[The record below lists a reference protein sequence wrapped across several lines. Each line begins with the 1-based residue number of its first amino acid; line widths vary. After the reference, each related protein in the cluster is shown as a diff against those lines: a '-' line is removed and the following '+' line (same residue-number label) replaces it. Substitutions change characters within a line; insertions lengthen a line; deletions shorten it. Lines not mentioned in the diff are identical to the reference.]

1 MKTTMLIFDKKEDDC
16 EVRLARFLSEL
27 IRQGVTFTVRGDAF
41 SYEVTLTG
49 GY

>member
-1 MKTTMLIFDKKEDDC
+1 MTVVFDKKEDP
-16 EVRLARFLSEL
+16 EAERRLAQFVSEL
-27 IRQGVTFTVRGDAF
+27 IRNGIRFSIRSDAF